1 MYVYKVHSQCIAPPP
16 LGLMGA
22 VGGSHSKR
30 PENGFILKGG
40 SCCTKNSKSWHCI
53 FIARNPNQ
61 SRFRSHVWGCEG
73 KCNHHGSHREV
84 PQEIYR
90 KWNISET
97 NKSIWGILFPL
108 GAATQGQVN
117 QILATRQQTNTK
129 CVDI

>member
-1 MYVYKVHSQCIAPPP
+1 MFPRTNEPPTPP
-16 LGLMGA
+16 LRKKIQKKTLFWAKYPKKMRFFGYFAQFSVVA
-22 VGGSHSKR
+22 VPKTQNPG
-30 PENGFILKGG
+30 
-40 SCCTKNSKSWHCI
+40 
-53 FIARNPNQ
+53 IARNPNP
-61 SRFRSHVWGCEG
+61 SRFRSHVWGCEE